1 MHIYAAHIPMPLL
14 LRLMRR
20 YAQKASR
27 QWSELLL
34 LLHTLRRRFSDVRRY
49 DIAKYQNS
57 CSGDD
62 AKISATP

>member
-1 MHIYAAHIPMPLL
+1 
-14 LRLMRR
+14 MRR